1 MKIGI
6 FGGTFNPPH
15 KGHRFLLEQI
25 NKRMEFDRM
34 IIIPSSIPP
43 HKEVAENQ
51 PEHRLAM
58 TRLAF
63 PDYMVSDME
72 LSRKGKSFTVDTLRI
87 LAKEHPGDRLYF
99 LCGSDMFLSMETWRE
114 PKAVFSLATIV
125 TAARE
130 RGIYPKLLLKKWY
143 YAIKYHAHCKVLR
156 IKPMVLSSSDIRE
169 GELAPEWLDPAVDQY
184 IREYHLYSGE

>member
-25 NKRMEFDRM
+25 NKRMKFDRT

-63 PDYMVSDME
+63 PDYMVSDIE

-87 LAKEHPGDRLYF
+87 LAKDYPGDRLYF
-99 LCGSDMFLSMETWRE
+99 LCGSDMFLSMETWRD

-130 RGIYPKLLLKKWY
+130 HGVYPKLLLKKWY
-143 YAIKYHAHCKVLR
+143 YAIKYHAHCRVLR

-169 GELAPEWLDPAVDQY
+169 GESAPDWLDPAVDQY
-184 IREYHLYSGE
+184 IQKHHLYGGE